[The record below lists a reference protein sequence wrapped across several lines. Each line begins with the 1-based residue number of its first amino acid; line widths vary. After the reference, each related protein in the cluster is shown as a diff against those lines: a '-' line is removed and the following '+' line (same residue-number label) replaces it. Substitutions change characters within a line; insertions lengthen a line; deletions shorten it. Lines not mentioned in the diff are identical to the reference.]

1 MPQIRLVSAYAV
13 LYTLPVILL
22 YLLINW
28 RYGFRFFGGI
38 KQ

>member
-1 MPQIRLVSAYAV
+1 MAAYAL
-13 LYTLPVILL
+13 LYTLPVLLL